1 MLNMSDGCWWQE
13 IDLGQIRLWMELH
26 ASAIPER
33 EAWLAEGVARINAGV
48 DPGMSSEKRRESLD
62 YYVTCAA
69 RDIARNKEEV
79 DRCVRC
85 LAEAAERPWYV
96 AWSINNDGSRLCE
109 IVESRCLRLSP
120 REYAE
125 LLEESTHKPVLIDRW
140 AKASA
145 DNKRRWYFDDHF
157 YDADGDLDGDDV
169 AALVAEKANKR
180 RLKLEKAHAAAA
192 MVKAIDEG
200 KRRQPIS
207 REVRLFVWQRDGG
220 RCVQCGAQQS
230 LHFDHVIP
238 HSLGGSSTE
247 RNLQLLCESCNLRK
261 GASLG

>member
-1 MLNMSDGCWWQE
+1 MLKVSDGCWWQE
-13 IDLGQIRLWMELH
+13 IDPGQIRSWMEYH
-26 ASAIPER
+26 ARQIPDR
-33 EAWLAEGVARINAGV
+33 EAWLADSLVRLNAAEGPGV
-48 DPGMSSEKRRESLD
+48 SPEKRKEMLD
-62 YYVTCAA
+62 FYVNSAA
-69 RDIARNKEEV
+69 RDVAYHKAGVE
-79 DRCVRC
+79 RCIKC
-85 LAEAAERPWYV
+85 LAEAQERPWYV
-96 AWSINNDGSRLCE
+96 AHSLENLGSYLCD

-125 LLEESTHKPVLIDRW
+125 LLDESAHKPVLIDRW

-145 DNKRRWYFDDHF
+145 DNERTWYFDGHF

-200 KRRQPIS
+200 KRRQPIP

-220 RCVQCGAQQS
+220 RCVQCGVQQG